1 VLSFE
6 LLFYF
11 TISQNLMIGPAFDD
25 MNYGYWKARMRLFLK
40 SIDCWKIVETSW
52 IELVDRDNGLVIEN
66 NAQLANDKALHALYQ
81 ALSPYKFT
89 KI

>member
-25 MNYGYWKARMRLFLK
+25 MNYGYWKAHMRFFLK